1 MNRTDRLLAIVL
13 ELQAKKTQRAEDLA
27 GTFEVSKRTIYRDV
41 LALCEAG
48 VPVISMPGQG
58 YSLVEG
64 YFLPPLTFNTDEAIM
79 LLLGS
84 DYAAQNFDAH
94 YRAAAQAASRKI
106 EAVLPNDLRAEV
118 ASLQESIRFVVPGT
132 HGVPEPL
139 QQLRRAILQHR
150 TVRFG
155 YHARFSAEKHQR
167 AQTRQADPYALVHIG
182 GIWHLVGYCHLRH
195 DIRHFRLDRI
205 DDLVLLDSGFT
216 GPASFRLNDPG
227 KDDRQVIVR
236 VLFDRDVARWARES
250 RTYYYVG
257 EEECDEGLLVTLKM
271 REEDEILQWMLGWG
285 THVRVLEPDS
295 LRERL
300 AQEAANML
308 RHHSQS

>member
-27 GTFEVSKRTIYRDV
+27 ETFEVSKRTIYRDV

-64 YFLPPLTFNTDEAIM
+64 YFLPPLTFSTDEAIM

-84 DYAAQNFDAH
+84 DFAGQNFDAH
-94 YRAAAQAASRKI
+94 YRAAAEAASRKI
-106 EAVLPNDLRAEV
+106 EVVLPEALRADV
-118 ASLQESIRFVVPGT
+118 AALQESIRFVVTGL
-132 HGVPEPL
+132 HGVPEAL
-139 QQLRRAILQHR
+139 QQLRRALLQHR
-150 TVRFG
+150 TVRFS
-155 YHARFSAEKHQR
+155 YYARFSAEKHQR
-167 AQTRQADPYALVHIG
+167 AQTREADPYALVHIG
-182 GIWHLVGYCHLRH
+182 GVWHLVGYCHLRH

-205 DDLVLLDSGFT
+205 DDLTLLDRRFT
-216 GPASFRLNDPG
+216 RPATFRMLERRIDERPL
-227 KDDRQVIVR
+227 VVR
-236 VLFDRDVARWARES
+236 VMFDNEIARWAHES
-250 RTYYYVG
+250 RSFYQVA
-257 EEECDEGLLVTLKM
+257 EEPCDEGLLVTLKV
-271 REEDEILQWMLGWG
+271 RSEDEIFQWMLGWG
-285 THVRVLEPDS
+285 THVRILEPES

-300 AQEAANML
+300 AQEAEKMV